1 MAISIAEGSDNINI
15 AEKAKIYKNP
25 KTEYEEAVNRD
36 LKICVYFEPQTAGCR
51 QPFAVGG

>member
-25 KTEYEEAVNRD
+25 KTQYTCDGETTRFMNKR
-36 LKICVYFEPQTAGCR
+36 
-51 QPFAVGG
+51 

>member
-25 KTEYEEAVNRD
+25 KTEYEEAVND
-36 LKICVYFEPQTAGCR
+36 A
-51 QPFAVGG
+51 AVHIALQDPASLLDRA